1 MHKLMIE
8 RQEKLREAQRVFIN
22 SQGKELEATIIKN
35 AEIVYVKNQIKINN
49 EQAAEKR
56 RLSQLA
62 VKEKEIKEGTYVDPA
77 AGEDNPFSWGKGTK
91 IAEAKQAGI
100 EHDTR
105 NAER

>member
-1 MHKLMIE
+1 MNKMMIE
-8 RQEKLREAQRVFIN
+8 RQEKLKEAQKIFIDAK
-22 SQGKELEATIIKN
+22 GKELEATIIKN
-35 AEIVYVKNQIKINN
+35 SEIVYVKNQIKINN

-56 RLSQLA
+56 RLTALA
-62 VKEKEIKEGTYVDPA
+62 VKEKEIKEGTYVDPS

-100 EHDTR
+100 ENDTR